1 MKCVVACNLGSY
13 LKTDVGISTRRCM
26 GALQFMM
33 LSVIDGVL
41 TIETEHS
48 LALFSDAIMLSTN
61 FPISLYII
69 YQYLNSFAKTN
80 KSWFWFLARKF
91 VRDLSRLATDW
102 FNSNAY

>member
-1 MKCVVACNLGSY
+1 MVNECFVLITHIRFQFEILFSKKKPTERELQMKCVVACNLGSY

-48 LALFSDAIMLSTN
+48 LALFSDAIMLSMN
-61 FPISLYII
+61 SSISL
-69 YQYLNSFAKTN
+69 
-80 KSWFWFLARKF
+80 
-91 VRDLSRLATDW
+91 
-102 FNSNAY
+102 